1 MNNSG
6 EGPETERRNEP
17 RELRPLFVLLV
28 CIFAALF
35 LLSLFR
41 FIRGKESAG
50 GMLSPA
56 GMLLVWS
63 AFIFREK
70 SLWRN
75 VLLICGGALAIG
87 ALVRAV
93 INLSS

>member
-1 MNNSG
+1 MNN
-6 EGPETERRNEP
+6 PTEESDAGRGDKLRAQ
-17 RELRPLFVLLV
+17 RPLFVLLV

-35 LLSLFR
+35 LLSFFR
-41 FIRGKESAG
+41 FLQGAEGAG

-56 GMLLVWS
+56 GMLLVWA

-70 SLWRN
+70 SLLRN
-75 VLLICGGALAIG
+75 VLLICGGALALG
-87 ALVRAV
+87 ALVRAI